1 MLQDSFKCYSELML
15 KESAP
20 AILEEQ
26 PLMLKQWLIG
36 IYCSSLQHEKACM
49 RSILVDARPCN
60 EPSAVADGAASV
72 SELTRLSSRLRKP
85 FVQARDYFADI
96 G

>member
-1 MLQDSFKCYSELML
+1 MLTHGEKIYS
-15 KESAP
+15 SNSCGTTSDAQ
-20 AILEEQ
+20 AVACI
-26 PLMLKQWLIG
+26 
-36 IYCSSLQHEKACM
+36 LQHEKACM

-72 SELTRLSSRLRKP
+72 SELKRLSSRLRKP